1 MNHLAQTGAL
11 PGVEPVARPTERR
24 TLSPGCRS
32 FVVPEVI
39 LKRIVAP
46 LLLLATAAAQTSTVQ
61 QNVKFTLNQD
71 LVRQTVTDG
80 KTTETIVE
88 NPKTVLPG
96 DLLREQVTLVNTSG
110 RRVGQLLVNV
120 PVPKGTEFA
129 ALTTANTDRWKVQY
143 SIDGGKAYSVAP
155 TRTVTVTENGRTV
168 TRQVAAPLSAYTNV
182 RWTVTGMN
190 PDESLKLSFRV
201 KVK

>member
-1 MNHLAQTGAL
+1 M
-11 PGVEPVARPTERR
+11 
-24 TLSPGCRS
+24 
-32 FVVPEVI
+32 
-39 LKRIVAP
+39 
-46 LLLLATAAAQTSTVQ
+46 LATAAAQTSTVQ

-71 LVRQTVTDG
+71 LVKRTVANG

-110 RRVGQLLVNV
+110 RRTGQLLVNV
-120 PVPKGTEFA
+120 PVPKGTEFLE
-129 ALTTANTDRWKVQY
+129 LTTPNTDRWKVQY

-155 TRTVTVTENGRTV
+155 TRTVSVTENGRTV

-182 RWTVTGMN
+182 RWTVTSMN

>member
-1 MNHLAQTGAL
+1 MRSEWRDRQNGGHC
-11 PGVEPVARPTERR
+11 PPC
-24 TLSPGCRS
+24 CRS
-32 FVVPEVI
+32 FFVPEVI
-39 LKRIVAP
+39 LKRIVIP

-96 DLLREQVTLVNTSG
+96 DLLREQVTLVNTAG
-110 RRVGQLLVNV
+110 RRVGQLFVNV
-120 PVPKGTEFA
+120 PVPRGTEFLE
-129 ALTTANTDRWKVQY
+129 LTTPNTDRWKVQY
-143 SIDGGKAYSVAP
+143 SIDGGRAYSAAP
-155 TRTVTVTENGRTV
+155 TRTVTVTENGRAV

-182 RWTVTGMN
+182 RWTVTSMN

-201 KVK
+201 